1 MKVVLSIVRAE
12 YLKTKRSMGRVLI
25 WGFPIITFALAFVL
39 TLGMTNAYAESVW
52 NWWYTLLL
60 PGMLAITCYLSI
72 MREKKTGYYHLMTLS
87 TSKRKLMMGKIIY
100 MGCVILVSNMII
112 FVGASLG
119 GFLLTTHVPLGGA
132 AIAILV
138 LTISHLWEIP
148 LLLFLSERFGMIVE
162 LLVCLVLTV
171 GGVIIAPTGKWYF
184 FVSSIPMRILCP
196 LLHIL
201 PNGIRA
207 EEGNPLL
214 DAGVVF
220 PGICISIIWFI
231 AATFLFLNWF
241 DKREGK

>member
-1 MKVVLSIVRAE
+1 MLSIVRAE
-12 YLKTKRSMGRVLI
+12 YLKTRRSMGRMLI
-25 WGFPIITFALAFVL
+25 WAFPVFVFVLAVVL

-60 PGMLAITCYLSI
+60 PGMLAIICYLSI
-72 MREKKTGYYHLMTLS
+72 AREKKTRYYHLMTLS
-87 TSKRKLMMGKIIY
+87 VSRRKLMMGKIIY
-100 MGCVILVSNMII
+100 MGCVILVSDMII
-112 FVGASLG
+112 FAGAASG
-119 GFLLTTHVPLGGA
+119 GFLLTTCVPLGGA
-132 AIAILV
+132 LEAVLV
-138 LTISHLWEIP
+138 LTITQLWEIP
-148 LLLFLSERFGMIVE
+148 LFLFLSERFGMIVE
-162 LLVCLVLTV
+162 LLACLVLTV

-196 LLHIL
+196 LLHVL

-220 PGICISIIWFI
+220 PGICLSIIWFI
-231 AATFLFLNWF
+231 AATYLFLNWF

>member
-1 MKVVLSIVRAE
+1 
-12 YLKTKRSMGRVLI
+12 MGRILI

-60 PGMLAITCYLSI
+60 PGMLAIICYLSI
-72 MREKKTGYYHLMTLS
+72 TREKKTRYYHLMTLS
-87 TSKRKLMMGKIIY
+87 ISKRKLVMGKIIY
-100 MGCVILVSNMII
+100 MGCVILVSDMII
-112 FVGASLG
+112 FVGATFG
-119 GFLLTTHVPLGGA
+119 GFLLTTCVPFGGA
-132 AIAILV
+132 LAAVLV
-138 LTISHLWEIP
+138 LSITQLWEIP

>member
-1 MKVVLSIVRAE
+1 
-12 YLKTKRSMGRVLI
+12 MGRVLI

-60 PGMLAITCYLSI
+60 PGMLAIICYLSI
-72 MREKKTGYYHLMTLS
+72 TREKKTRYYHLMTLS
-87 TSKRKLMMGKIIY
+87 ISKRKLVMGKIIY
-100 MGCVILVSNMII
+100 MGCVILVSDMII
-112 FVGASLG
+112 FVGATFG
-119 GFLLTTHVPLGGA
+119 GFLLTTCVPFGGA
-132 AIAILV
+132 LAAVLV
-138 LTISHLWEIP
+138 LSITQLWEIP

-184 FVSSIPMRILCP
+184 FVSSIPVRILCP

>member
-1 MKVVLSIVRAE
+1 MELVVYNVAARNACHYLLS
-12 YLKTKRSMGRVLI
+12 
-25 WGFPIITFALAFVL
+25 FH
-39 TLGMTNAYAESVW
+39 NA
-52 NWWYTLLL
+52 
-60 PGMLAITCYLSI
+60 G
-72 MREKKTGYYHLMTLS
+72 EKKSYYNLMTLS

-100 MGCVILVSNMII
+100 MGCVILVSDMMI
-112 FVGASLG
+112 FVGASFG
-119 GFLLTTHVPLGGA
+119 GFLLTTCVPLGGA
-132 AIAILV
+132 LAAVLV
-138 LTISHLWEIP
+138 LTISQLWEIP

-220 PGICISIIWFI
+220 PGICISMIWFI
-231 AATFLFLNWF
+231 LATFLFLNWF

>member
-1 MKVVLSIVRAE
+1 MISIVRAE
-12 YLKTKRSMGRVLI
+12 YLKTRRSMGRVLI
-25 WGFPIITFALAFVL
+25 WVFPMIVFALAFVL

-72 MREKKTGYYHLMTLS
+72 MREKKTRYYNFMTLS
-87 TSKRKLMMGKIIY
+87 TGKRKLMMGKIIY

-119 GFLLTTHVPLGGA
+119 GALLTTCVPIGGA
-132 AIAILV
+132 AIAIVV
-138 LTISHLWEIP
+138 LTISQLWEIP
-148 LLLFLSERFGMIVE
+148 FLLFLSERFGMIVE
-162 LLVCLVLTV
+162 LLLCLFLTV
-171 GGVIIAPTGKWYF
+171 GGIIIASTGKWYF
-184 FVSSIPMRILCP
+184 LVSAIPMRILCP

-201 PNGIRA
+201 PNRIRA

-214 DAGVVF
+214 DMGVVL
-220 PGICISIIWFI
+220 PGICLSIIWFI
-231 AATFLFLNWF
+231 LATILFLNWF